1 MNEYETNLKYDRD
14 LKNVIDTAFEEGKL
28 EGILESKLEGKLEG
42 ILESKRTVALAML
55 AEDDSTEYIM
65 RITGLS
71 HEEIETLKKNIS

>member
-42 ILESKRTVALAML
+42 ILEGKRTIALAML
-55 AEDDSTEYIM
+55 AEDESTEYVM
-65 RITGLS
+65 RFTGLS
-71 HEEIETLKKNIS
+71 REEIETLKKNIS